1 VIRVLL
7 AFVLLA
13 TLAACKEGPS
23 ELRLVTP
30 VGTIDR
36 DIVEELAELFDN
48 ERVLTRISLT
58 EEAMSGEEALD
69 AIAAGK
75 ADVALISNSQEFRR
89 DIATVMPLYPTV
101 LHIARRDGFAEP
113 TARGDLSDAAVFAGA
128 KGSAS
133 RSIFERIAD
142 NIGLAD
148 DDYRYVTD
156 PSEVADMVV
165 VFAPIAPERIAEFPE
180 LRLISMG
187 TPQEIGNGGTVD
199 AAVLLNPHFRPFV
212 IPVGTYG
219 DSTPEPIVTIAVD
232 KILVTRSDL
241 DSAVVYDLISDI
253 LRLRPALAAKRPGL
267 FQQLSEDFDV
277 SRSRFVLHPG
287 TLDYLQRSEP
297 TIYERYS
304 GVAEVAVTLMI
315 ALFSAALAGVRI
327 LRIRRKNRIDRY
339 YAAAIEIR
347 DSVDDQASSSE
358 REQAIVKI
366 RELQNRAFDQLVD
379 EKLGAD
385 ESFRIFI
392 TLSNDVLRQLGGIA
406 PASD

>member
-1 VIRVLL
+1 MIRVLL

-13 TLAACKEGPS
+13 TLAACEEGPR

-58 EEAMSGEEALD
+58 EKTMSGEEALD

-113 TARGDLSDAAVFAGA
+113 TAPGDLSNAAVFAGA
-128 KGSAS
+128 AGSAS

-156 PSEVADMVV
+156 PSEVADLVV

-241 DSAVVYDLISDI
+241 DSAIVYDLISDI

-304 GVAEVAVTLMI
+304 GVAEVGVTLLI

-358 REQAIVKI
+358 REQAIIKI
-366 RELQNRAFDQLVD
+366 RDLQNRAFDQLVD

>member
-1 VIRVLL
+1 MIRVLL

-13 TLAACKEGPS
+13 TLAACEEGPR

-58 EEAMSGEEALD
+58 EKTMSGEEALD

-113 TARGDLSDAAVFAGA
+113 TAPGDLSNAAVFAGA
-128 KGSAS
+128 VGSAS

-156 PSEVADMVV
+156 PSEVADLVV

-187 TPQEIGNGGTVD
+187 TPQEIGNGGTID

-241 DSAVVYDLISDI
+241 DSSFQKI
-253 LRLRPALAAKRPGL
+253 LTSVDRASFCTRERWTTCSGPN
-267 FQQLSEDFDV
+267 QLSMNATPV
-277 SRSRFVLHPG
+277 SQKSRSLCSLP
-287 TLDYLQRSEP
+287 
-297 TIYERYS
+297 
-304 GVAEVAVTLMI
+304 
-315 ALFSAALAGVRI
+315 
-327 LRIRRKNRIDRY
+327 
-339 YAAAIEIR
+339 
-347 DSVDDQASSSE
+347 
-358 REQAIVKI
+358 
-366 RELQNRAFDQLVD
+366 
-379 EKLGAD
+379 
-385 ESFRIFI
+385 
-392 TLSNDVLRQLGGIA
+392 
-406 PASD
+406 

>member
-1 VIRVLL
+1 MNRVLL

-13 TLAACKEGPS
+13 TLAACEEGPS

-58 EEAMSGEEALD
+58 EETMSGEEALD

-113 TARGDLSDAAVFAGA
+113 TARGDLSDAAVFAGV

-366 RELQNRAFDQLVD
+366 RDLQNRAFDQLVD

>member
-1 VIRVLL
+1 MIRTLL
-7 AFVLLA
+7 IFVLLA
-13 TLAACKEGPS
+13 TIAACEEGPR

-58 EEAMSGEEALD
+58 EETMSGEEALD

-128 KGSAS
+128 VGSAS

-148 DDYRYVTD
+148 DDYRYITD
-156 PSEVADMVV
+156 PSEVADIVV
-165 VFAPIAPERIAEFPE
+165 VFAPIAPERVAEFPE

-199 AAVLLNPHFRPFV
+199 SAVLLNPHFRPFV

-219 DSTPEPIVTIAVD
+219 DSTPGPIVTIAVD

-277 SRSRFVLHPG
+277 SRSRFILHPG
-287 TLDYLQRSEP
+287 TQDFLQRLEP

-315 ALFSAALAGVRI
+315 ALFSAALAAVRI
-327 LRIRRKNRIDRY
+327 LRRMRKNRIDRY

-347 DSVDDQASSSE
+347 DSVNEQTSSSE
-358 REQAIVKI
+358 REQAIIKI

-392 TLSNDVLRQLGGIA
+392 TLSNDVLRQLGDGA
-406 PASD
+406 PAKD

>member
-1 VIRVLL
+1 MPVMIRVLL
-7 AFVLLA
+7 IFIILA
-13 TLAACKEGPS
+13 TLTACEDGPR

-36 DIVEELAELFDN
+36 DIVEELAELFEN
-48 ERVLTRISLT
+48 ERVLTQIILT
-58 EEAMSGEEALD
+58 EETMSGEEALD
-69 AIAAGK
+69 AISSGK

-101 LHIARRDGFAEP
+101 LHIARREGFAEP
-113 TARGDLSDAAVFAGA
+113 TARGDLGDAAVFAGA
-128 KGSAS
+128 SGSAS
-133 RSIFERIAD
+133 RAIFERIAD

-156 PSEVADMVV
+156 PSAIADLVV

-219 DSTPEPIVTIAVD
+219 ESTPEPIVTIAVD

-277 SRSRFVLHPG
+277 SRSRFVLHAG
-287 TLDYLQRSEP
+287 TQDYLQRSEP

-304 GVAEVAVTLMI
+304 GVAEVAVTLLI
-315 ALFSAALAGVRI
+315 AVLSASFAGVRI
-327 LRIRRKNRIDRY
+327 FRMRRKNRIDRF
-339 YAAAIEIR
+339 YAAAIDIR
-347 DSVDDQASSSE
+347 NASNESDSE
-358 REQAIVKI
+358 EKRNQAIAQI
-366 RELQNRAFDQLVD
+366 RQLQDDAFDKLVD
-379 EKLGAD
+379 EKLAAD

-392 TLSNDVLRQLGGIA
+392 TLCNDILQQL
-406 PASD
+406 SRST

>member
-1 VIRVLL
+1 MNRVLL
-7 AFVLLA
+7 TFVLLA
-13 TLAACKEGPS
+13 TLAACEEGPS

-58 EEAMSGEEALD
+58 EETMSGEEALD

-113 TARGDLSDAAVFAGA
+113 TARGDLSDAAVFAGV

-366 RELQNRAFDQLVD
+366 RDLQNRAFDQLVD

>member
-1 VIRVLL
+1 MTRALL
-7 AFVLLA
+7 TFVLLA
-13 TLAACKEGPS
+13 TLAACEEGPS

-113 TARGDLSDAAVFAGA
+113 TARGDLSDAAVFAGV

-165 VFAPIAPERIAEFPE
+165 VFAPIAPERVAEFPE

-366 RELQNRAFDQLVD
+366 RDLQNRAFDQLVD

>member
-1 VIRVLL
+1 MTRALL
-7 AFVLLA
+7 TFVLLA
-13 TLAACKEGPS
+13 TLAACEEGPS

-58 EEAMSGEEALD
+58 EETMSGEEALD

-113 TARGDLSDAAVFAGA
+113 TARGDLSDAAVFAGV

-366 RELQNRAFDQLVD
+366 RDLQNRAFDQLVD

>member
-1 VIRVLL
+1 MIRVLL

-13 TLAACKEGPS
+13 TLAACEEGPR

-58 EEAMSGEEALD
+58 EKTMSGEEALD

-113 TARGDLSDAAVFAGA
+113 TAPGDLSNAAVFAGA
-128 KGSAS
+128 VGSAS

-156 PSEVADMVV
+156 PSEVADLVV

-241 DSAVVYDLISDI
+241 DSAVVYDFISDI

-304 GVAEVAVTLMI
+304 GVAEVAVTLLI
-315 ALFSAALAGVRI
+315 ALISAALAGVRI

-347 DSVDDQASSSE
+347 DSVDDEASSSE
-358 REQAIVKI
+358 RGQAIIKI